1 MQLRGDVAQ
10 RRGGRRG
17 RLERAQRLGPA
28 GPARVPVKQR
38 AGHKPAEDPQAV
50 RLPRAQPGSLDQGGE
65 RRQGEPPRR
74 AGPLLRLFALQQL
87 AGFGAPAG
95 QRPVQDRG
103 HRVGREHAHRG
114 GRPEHGGDRG
124 HRVSRLLHVLE
135 HVVADDEV
143 GRLGAHHAVQAAR
156 LALHRGQPRARL
168 GGPPLRRR
176 QRVRARV
183 DHGDVVSQDG
193 ERHGQP
199 AGPAAHVD
207 DVQRLPAGL
216 RHPGRDDVAQDIPD
230 QREASAV
237 APEIC
242 RHASLLPGVQ
252 CSAGHRSVGAVTFRS
267 GVVNFRDRPYV
278 IQPCG
283 TLRFLFTPP
292 AGNSS
297 AARAVHRMLFAMAEH
312 LELPRPWRLIL
323 TAGWNLAES
332 LGLPVAG
339 YFVGAKLGGRD
350 AGMLAATA
358 VVWLTVV
365 GRKVLTRGVP
375 GLLTISALVLT
386 LQTAVV
392 IVTGSMLFFLLQFPL
407 ANLGL
412 CVLFARTAPTRKPLV
427 AQLAAEVVA
436 LRQPSSHHPGLHRFF
451 QGATWL
457 WAGIFFV
464 TTVGLAVLMTFETVK
479 VFLLL
484 TTAVTIGGT
493 VAGTLLSAFWFFRV
507 LHRFG
512 LRVRFAQP

>member
-1 MQLRGDVAQ
+1 
-10 RRGGRRG
+10 
-17 RLERAQRLGPA
+17 
-28 GPARVPVKQR
+28 
-38 AGHKPAEDPQAV
+38 
-50 RLPRAQPGSLDQGGE
+50 
-65 RRQGEPPRR
+65 
-74 AGPLLRLFALQQL
+74 
-87 AGFGAPAG
+87 
-95 QRPVQDRG
+95 
-103 HRVGREHAHRG
+103 
-114 GRPEHGGDRG
+114 
-124 HRVSRLLHVLE
+124 
-135 HVVADDEV
+135 
-143 GRLGAHHAVQAAR
+143 
-156 LALHRGQPRARL
+156 
-168 GGPPLRRR
+168 
-176 QRVRARV
+176 
-183 DHGDVVSQDG
+183 
-193 ERHGQP
+193 
-199 AGPAAHVD
+199 
-207 DVQRLPAGL
+207 
-216 RHPGRDDVAQDIPD
+216 
-230 QREASAV
+230 
-237 APEIC
+237 
-242 RHASLLPGVQ
+242 
-252 CSAGHRSVGAVTFRS
+252 
-267 GVVNFRDRPYV
+267 
-278 IQPCG
+278 
-283 TLRFLFTPP
+283 
-292 AGNSS
+292 
-297 AARAVHRMLFAMAEH
+297 MLFAMAEH

-365 GRKVLTRGVP
+365 GRKVFTRSVP

-464 TTVGLAVLMTFETVK
+464 STVGLAVLMIFETVK

-484 TTAVTIGGT
+484 TTAVTIGGV
-493 VAGTLLSAFWFFRV
+493 VAGTFLSAFWFFRV

-512 LRVRFAQP
+512 LRVRFAQQP